1 MLYLI
6 TNLSLEPNMNEVIS
20 IVTYTFNEEKN
31 IQKLCTG
38 IKIEMEKL
46 NIEYEHIVI
55 DNCSTDKTIPIL
67 KEICFKDK
75 KVKAIINAKN
85 FGHLRSPFYGILQ
98 SKGDAC
104 ILMASDFQDPLDL
117 IPKYIQKWQ
126 NGAKIVLGKKISSDE
141 PGIIFFIRSL
151 FYKFMNK
158 ISETKL
164 TENTTGSGIFDKS
177 VINQLKNI
185 NDPYPYLRGLLNEL
199 SEEISTVEF
208 NQPKRLSGI
217 TKNNIFTLYDIGM
230 LGIIKHSRAPL
241 RLVTFLGF
249 VLSFFSISTAL
260 IYFIYK
266 VLFWNSFDV
275 GIAPLIIGI
284 FSFASI
290 QILLLGI
297 IGEYVGILLIHL
309 RNLPLVIE
317 KERINF

>member
-1 MLYLI
+1 M
-6 TNLSLEPNMNEVIS
+6 SKIS
-20 IVTYTFNEEKN
+20 IVTPTYNEGEN
-31 IQKLCTG
+31 IEKLCSG
-38 IKIEMEKL
+38 IKLEMEKL
-46 NIEYEHIVI
+46 NIDYEHIVI
-55 DNCSTDKTIPIL
+55 DNSSTDKTIEIL
-67 KEICFKDK
+67 KEICSRDK
-75 KVKAIINAKN
+75 KVKVIINTKN
-85 FGHLRSPFYGILQ
+85 FGHIKSPFHGILQ
-98 SKGDAC
+98 SSGDAC

-117 IPKYIQKWQ
+117 IPTYIKKWQ
-126 NGAKIVLGKKISSDE
+126 SGSKIVLGKKISSAE
-141 PGIIFFIRSL
+141 NTLMFSL
-151 FYKFMNK
+151 RKFFYKFLNK

-177 VINQLKNI
+177 VINQLKKI
-185 NDPYPYLRGLLNEL
+185 NDPYPYLRGLINEL
-199 SEEISTVEF
+199 SEDISIVEF
-208 NQPKRLSGI
+208 NQPRRLLGK

-249 VLSFFSISTAL
+249 VLSFFSLLTAF

-266 VLFWNSFDV
+266 LIFWNSFDV
-275 GIAPLIIGI
+275 GVAPIVIGI
-284 FSFASI
+284 FGFASI

>member
-1 MLYLI
+1 M
-6 TNLSLEPNMNEVIS
+6 TKIS
-20 IVTYTFNEEKN
+20 IVTPTFNEEDN
-31 IQKLCTG
+31 IQKLCSSV
-38 IKIEMEKL
+38 KAEMEKL
-46 NIEYEHIVI
+46 NIDYEHIVI
-55 DNCSTDKTIPIL
+55 DNCSTDKTIENL
-67 KEICFKDK
+67 KEICIKDK
-75 KVKAIINAKN
+75 NVKVIINARN
-85 FGHLRSPFYGILQ
+85 FGHIKSPFHGILQ
-98 SKGDAC
+98 SSGDAC
-104 ILMASDFQDPLDL
+104 ILMASDFQDPIEL
-117 IPKYIQKWQ
+117 ISTYIQKWQ
-126 NGAKIVLGKKISSDE
+126 EGSKIVLGKKITSEENSL
-141 PGIIFFIRSL
+141 IFSFRKI
-151 FYKFMNK
+151 FYKFLNR

-199 SEEISTVEF
+199 SEEIDVVEF
-208 NQPKRLSGI
+208 NQPKRLSGK

-249 VLSFFSISTAL
+249 VLSFFSLFTAFIYFVYKL
-260 IYFIYK
+260 IY
-266 VLFWNSFDV
+266 WNSFDV
-275 GIAPLIIGI
+275 GIAPLVIGI
-284 FSFASI
+284 FGFASI